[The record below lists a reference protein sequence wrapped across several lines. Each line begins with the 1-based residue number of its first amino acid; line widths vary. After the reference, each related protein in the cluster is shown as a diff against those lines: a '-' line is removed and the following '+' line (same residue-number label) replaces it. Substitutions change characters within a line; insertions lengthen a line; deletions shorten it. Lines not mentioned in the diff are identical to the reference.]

1 MGCVGGHPTPLCA
14 PPPTR
19 HATSLRQCMADT
31 RRVEEE
37 EEDSAQLLR
46 ADGDACAPSVELE
59 EGAER
64 SAPEQEPMGG
74 STAPVLLATAIAVL
88 GPFMF
93 GFSLGCAAHRLG
105 PSSRP
110 RAHRR
115 ASPTHG
121 GSRPSW
127 HGAGTP
133 PPSPGSSRATTR
145 RGPTPS
151 CSRTARWA
159 PLAR

>member
-1 MGCVGGHPTPLCA
+1 MR
-14 PPPTR
+14 PPHETC
-19 HATSLRQCMADT
+19 TSLRQCMADT

-64 SAPEQEPMGG
+64 SAPEEQPMGG

-93 GFSLGCAAHRLG
+93 GFSLGCAAHSLG
-105 PSSRP
+105 PSSRT
-110 RAHRR
+110 RAHR
-115 ASPTHG
+115 PLTVC
-121 GSRPSW
+121 RPSW